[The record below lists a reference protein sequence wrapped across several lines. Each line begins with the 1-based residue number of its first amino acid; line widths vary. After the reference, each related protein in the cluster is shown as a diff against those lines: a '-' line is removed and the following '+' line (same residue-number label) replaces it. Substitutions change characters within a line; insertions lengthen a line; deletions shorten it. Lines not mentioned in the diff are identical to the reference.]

1 MYSFVIK
8 INKTKKVLFRKT
20 PLSNK
25 VFANPKKKKP
35 WHFITQLQKFVNE
48 SLQLNQCI
56 KFFSLQTFVHNKLF
70 RCTNFPLDFTME
82 FFLSLYVLLERRQRC
97 NTTMNKEKLYKVCF
111 LYEFKSAGVW
121 CLIWNNSQNLQFIRH
136 KFVTHKCTYK
146 RNIIGSH
153 TP

>member
-1 MYSFVIK
+1 MLLKLTKLRRSYSEKHLCRIK
-8 INKTKKVLFRKT
+8 CLRTLR
-20 PLSNK
+20 
-25 VFANPKKKKP
+25 KKKP
-35 WHFITQLQKFVNE
+35 WHFITQLQKFVNDNE